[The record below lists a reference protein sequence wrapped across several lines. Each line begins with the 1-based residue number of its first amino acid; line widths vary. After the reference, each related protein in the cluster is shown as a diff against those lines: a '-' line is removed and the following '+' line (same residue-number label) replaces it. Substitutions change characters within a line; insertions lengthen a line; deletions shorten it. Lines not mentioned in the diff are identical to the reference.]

1 MRLIDHI
8 LSLGLSRADAK
19 RALQNG
25 KVFVR
30 GVPSALAV
38 REVDPQDVELRA
50 NARRCKPGADLVV
63 MHRASGYV
71 VVWKPSGLL
80 SVPAPGRR
88 DEASVLTQVE
98 GLFGSGLAVHRL
110 DEDTSGLMLVA
121 LKEDAQLHLKDEL
134 AQRNI
139 TRAYLAIV
147 APPVKQGWKK
157 SIENILVRDAGDGRR
172 GSGTGAEGRRAV
184 THFTERQRI
193 GTVASLVEARLETGR
208 THQIRIHLA
217 ELSHPVIG
225 DTLYG
230 TRQRAALRLALHAY
244 SLAFKDPVGESM
256 SFEVPLPDDMT
267 SFIHRDGLSPHAER
281 GAGSGGRRGT
291 KRRK

>member
-30 GVPSALAV
+30 GMPSALAV

-50 NARRCKPGADLVV
+50 KARRCKPGADLVV

-121 LKEDAQLHLKDEL
+121 LKEDAQLHLK
-134 AQRNI
+134 
-139 TRAYLAIV
+139 
-147 APPVKQGWKK
+147 
-157 SIENILVRDAGDGRR
+157 
-172 GSGTGAEGRRAV
+172 
-184 THFTERQRI
+184 
-193 GTVASLVEARLETGR
+193 ETGTADALNFAQPRPRLGR
-208 THQIRIHLA
+208 TAWTLQPEYLLQHGPLRQAVGASHRPLWA
-217 ELSHPVIG
+217 EDDHSALQPGASIVKKEGKLCVHP
-225 DTLYG
+225 
-230 TRQRAALRLALHAY
+230 
-244 SLAFKDPVGESM
+244 M
-256 SFEVPLPDDMT
+256 
-267 SFIHRDGLSPHAER
+267 
-281 GAGSGGRRGT
+281 
-291 KRRK
+291 